1 MTQHKILST
10 SYNVF
15 GETIMYLEKIKV
27 MEAQEIEAIRNDLI
41 DKLKKETLTV
51 RFNKINGDERIMTCT
66 LQESVLPQT
75 NKSDTP
81 SQEKVKDVNIEVLN
95 VWDTNANGWRSFRI
109 DRFIEV
115 MPK

>member
-1 MTQHKILST
+1 
-10 SYNVF
+10 
-15 GETIMYLEKIKV
+15 MYLEKIKI
-27 MEAQEIEAIRNDLI
+27 MEAQEIEAIRNNLV

-51 RFNKINGDERIMTCT
+51 RFNKLNGDERIMTCT
-66 LQESVLPQT
+66 LQESVLPPAT
-75 NKSDTP
+75 NDDKP
-81 SQEKVKDVNIEVLN
+81 SQEKVRDVNIEVLS